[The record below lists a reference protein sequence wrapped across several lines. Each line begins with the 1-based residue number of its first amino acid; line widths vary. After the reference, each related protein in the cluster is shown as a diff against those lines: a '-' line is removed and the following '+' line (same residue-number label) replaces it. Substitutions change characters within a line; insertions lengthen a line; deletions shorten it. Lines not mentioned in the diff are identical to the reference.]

1 MWQSWLNARDSKS
14 RIRGTVSGVRTPPSP
29 PEKRL
34 FMNKNL
40 HDIIFSIYE
49 YFGKD
54 REKLDEARS
63 EFYRI
68 GEANPRVALMLYRAL
83 LTDYINQKKKK
94 IALADTMRIY
104 LIVSTNADFY
114 LIHPIDALSMPEA
127 DKFYETYHIRYP
139 RSSTISKILINM
151 NRFDSDKP
159 KGKLDF
165 KNKLR
170 VKYTVKDSNYPHS
183 FNKRMFLLNKNR
195 ISKDTVYKKLS
206 GLNKFFIAQA
216 YKKYLK
222 KQKSL

>member
-1 MWQSWLNARDSKS
+1 
-14 RIRGTVSGVRTPPSP
+14 
-29 PEKRL
+29 
-34 FMNKNL
+34 
-40 HDIIFSIYE
+40 
-49 YFGKD
+49 
-54 REKLDEARS
+54 
-63 EFYRI
+63 
-68 GEANPRVALMLYRAL
+68 
-83 LTDYINQKKKK
+83 
-94 IALADTMRIY
+94 
-104 LIVSTNADFY
+104 
-114 LIHPIDALSMPEA
+114 
-127 DKFYETYHIRYP
+127 
-139 RSSTISKILINM
+139 M